1 MQNYSFWELAV
12 MNGTV
17 QAAGDPEAASDVVML
32 EPAGELSTLVRTEDA
47 FAGPMP
53 LFIPLVTQ
61 E

>member
-1 MQNYSFWELAV
+1 

-17 QAAGDPEAASDVVML
+17 RAAGDPEAASDVVML